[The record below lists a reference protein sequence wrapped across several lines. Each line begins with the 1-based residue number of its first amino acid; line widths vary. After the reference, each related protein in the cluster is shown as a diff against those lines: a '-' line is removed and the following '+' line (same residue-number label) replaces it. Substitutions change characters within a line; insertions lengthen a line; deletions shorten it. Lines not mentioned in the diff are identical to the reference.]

1 MKSIGVLLSLIVSAS
16 AGSSAFG
23 QSWDQSYAPTSDY
36 GVAVLQPSNN
46 HPKVNGVVRR
56 VDMASQKITLKHDE
70 IPNLGM
76 GEMTMTFAV
85 PEMSMI
91 HGLSRG
97 DRVQFQADEVEGV
110 LTVIWI
116 EKQ

>member
-1 MKSIGVLLSLIVSAS
+1 MKSIGLLLSLIVSTG
-16 AGSSAFG
+16 AGGSAFALSTG
-23 QSWDQSYAPTSDY
+23 QPY
-36 GVAVLQPSNN
+36 VLNSAYNEEVLRPSNS
-46 HPKVNGVVRR
+46 HPKVNGIVRR
-56 VDMASQKITLKHDE
+56 VDMAMQKITLKHDE

-97 DRVQFQADEVEGV
+97 DQVQFQADEVDGV

-116 EKQ
+116 EKL

>member
-1 MKSIGVLLSLIVSAS
+1 MKYIGLLLSLVVCTS
-16 AGSSAFG
+16 AGSSAVG
-23 QSWDQSYAPTSDY
+23 QSWDQSYTPTSVYSVD
-36 GVAVLQPSNN
+36 VIQPSSN

-56 VDMASQKITLKHDE
+56 VEMASQKITLKHDE